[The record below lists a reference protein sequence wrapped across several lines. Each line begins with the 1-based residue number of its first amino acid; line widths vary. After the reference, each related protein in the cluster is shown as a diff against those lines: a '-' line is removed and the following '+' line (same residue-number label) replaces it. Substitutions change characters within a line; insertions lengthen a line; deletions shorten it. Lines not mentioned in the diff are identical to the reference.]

1 MSTENKNLLLATIAC
16 VLIFVGFHFFYD
28 KPRLEQLQQQ
38 QEATSQPTESTI
50 PEVSAAP
57 VTVAVPLT
65 NEQALK
71 AAPRIGIKTPL
82 LRGSLSLKGAR
93 IDDLILTKYHE
104 TTNSDSP
111 DVMLLS
117 PSGTEHPYYLESGWV
132 LNASGIQFPDSQTVW
147 TPSQALLTPE
157 TPVTLSWTNGQGV
170 TFEKIVS
177 VDDKY
182 MFTVKERII
191 NNSATSFVASPY
203 GLISRKNPEISSTS
217 YALHEGAV
225 GYLDNKLQEIK
236 YKTLDDDKKETYTN
250 TKGWLGITDK
260 YWLTALIPDQ
270 AQNVT
275 AAFRAVDAQG
285 EPRYQADFLSTSLIV
300 PAKSSAESSFRF
312 FAGAKA
318 VELLDA
324 YEKDLSIPHFDLA
337 VDFGW
342 FYFITKPLFF
352 VLEWLHDF
360 LGNFGLAI
368 IALTIM
374 IRTLLFP
381 LANKSFKSMAKMRS
395 LQPELTRMKEQCGDD
410 KVKFNQEMMAFYKKN
425 KVNPVSGCLPMV
437 LQIPVL
443 FAIYKVLLISIEM
456 RHAPFYGWIHDLSAP
471 DPTTLF
477 NLFGLIP
484 WTPPSFLMIGALPIL
499 MGGTMFLQQKM
510 SPQSLDPI
518 QAKMFLIMPILF
530 TYMLGQ
536 FPAGVV
542 LYWTCTNLLAILQ
555 QWGMTKLSDRQIAK

>member
-1 MSTENKNLLLATIAC
+1 MNTENKNLLLATVAC
-16 VLIFVGFHFFYD
+16 VLIFVGFHFFYE
-28 KPRLEQLQQQ
+28 KPRMEQVQQQ
-38 QEATSQPTESTI
+38 VVTQNPAAAI
-50 PEVSAAP
+50 PELALAP
-57 VTVAVPLT
+57 TLTPLT
-65 NEQALK
+65 NDQALK
-71 AAPRIGIKTPL
+71 ASPRVSIKTSL
-82 LRGSLSLKGAR
+82 LKGSISLKGAR

-104 TTNSDSP
+104 TTNPDSSD
-111 DVMLLS
+111 VALLA
-117 PSGTEHPYYLESGWV
+117 PAGTEHSYYLESGWI
-132 LNASGIQFPDSQTVW
+132 LNTPNTQLPDSQSVW
-147 TPSQALLTPE
+147 SASQALLTPE
-157 TPVTLSWTNGQGV
+157 TPVTLSWTNSQGV
-170 TFEKIVS
+170 TFEKIIS

-182 MFTVKERII
+182 MFTVKERIR
-191 NNSATSFVASPY
+191 NNSGASLVASPY
-203 GLISRKNPEISSTS
+203 GLISRKNPEVSSAS

-236 YKTLDDDKKETYTN
+236 YKSLDDDKKETYSN
-250 TKGWLGITDK
+250 TKGWLGLTDK

-275 AAFRAVDAQG
+275 AAFRSTDEGAS
-285 EPRYQADFLSTSLIV
+285 RYQADFLSSNLVV
-300 PAKSSAESSFRF
+300 PANSSAESSYRF

-324 YEKDLSIPHFDLA
+324 YEKDLGIPHFDLA

-352 VLEWLHDF
+352 VLEWLHGF

-395 LQPELTRMKEQCGDD
+395 LQPELNRMKEQCGDD

-555 QWGMTKLSDRQIAK
+555 QWGMTKLSEGQSSK